1 MRRRLITIAATV
13 ALAATSIVATPVQAH
28 AATKTVTIEVGDW
41 WCKLNGKYK
50 GSVSKNLID
59 VVPGRN
65 SAAQWKSGRTTTR
78 SVDYNASGGSAVR
91 IAGEV
96 LCKTWWG
103 DPGYYATVV
112 AGRWMDNN
120 YTTYW
125 VV

>member
-1 MRRRLITIAATV
+1 MRRKFIAIAAAV
-13 ALAATSIVATPVQAH
+13 AFVVASFVATPTQAH
-28 AATKTVTIEVGDW
+28 AASKTVTIEVGDW
-41 WCKLNGKYK
+41 WCKLNGKYR
-50 GSVSKNLID
+50 GSVASNLID

-65 SAAQWKSGRTTTR
+65 PAAQWRSGRTTTR
-78 SVDYNASGGSAVR
+78 SVEYNPNGSAVR

-96 LCKTWWG
+96 HCKTWWG

-112 AGRWMDNN
+112 AGRLMDRN